1 MIPQGT
7 RFRLPASYD
16 VNQITDPFAR
26 MMATAMRDYGLITT
40 DTSGGVVVAGKTKRR
55 EEKRRGYERRGEE
68 RKNKT
73 KKEREIG
80 E

>member
-7 RFRLPASYD
+7 RFRLPASFD

-40 DTSGGVVVAGKTKRR
+40 DTSGGVVVAGKT
-55 EEKRRGYERRGEE
+55 
-68 RKNKT
+68 T
-73 KKEREIG
+73 
-80 E
+80 